1 MSAAHPILADMA
13 ESRGEA
19 RDLTNAQQA
28 ELRAYFDASL
38 FAFAWTFFG
47 FHDLIPGLHG
57 QVCHL
62 LERWGEPPTEPGDPG
77 RRLMIQIPR
86 GSYKTSLCTIAN
98 SLWQVSKRPDTTIL
112 ICNEIVDNA
121 KKWLRAMRE
130 VAMTSRLYQAVY
142 GDLLPPGVHWRDR
155 EAGRTMPRWWKWN
168 DNEIVFTR
176 PTAGIPEASITAAGI
191 GTATTGGHWDRI
203 VKDDLISEDAK
214 QSPTIM
220 QRVREWFD
228 SSLPLE
234 RPPYKGIDLVVC
246 TPWSYDDVYR
256 YILEKYDY
264 KLYRRSAI
272 ELDPDTGEETSVMP
286 NRWTVPELRAEE
298 RRDPFYFSSQL
309 MCMPK
314 AGRFQSFDESWLRAF
329 YLEREA
335 DPGRATI
342 VIPHTD
348 YDPKLST
355 AHRDDGRLIEA
366 PPSVA
371 LWATDRAV
379 FVDPAAADPKAT
391 GAAFSRSGIVAV
403 GIDPWGRMPIFD
415 CWAGRDNPTG
425 LVERIFAMCSRWS
438 CRRVVIEEVS
448 FSIVYQSWLRQ
459 HALRTGYHLLV
470 TPVKPGNRNKAD
482 RIESLIPRFQ
492 NGLMYLNQGC
502 QALDMLRREYI
513 DYPAGATRDLLDA
526 LAYAPEVLRAPEDPT
541 PPLDNEDED
550 EDPRPKIDGY

>member
-1 MSAAHPILADMA
+1 MVESHGQPRDMT
-13 ESRGEA
+13 
-19 RDLTNAQQA
+19 DAQLR
-28 ELRAYFDASL
+28 ELRAYFDSSL

-62 LERWGEPPTEPGDPG
+62 LERWGEPPTGPDDPG
-77 RRLMIQIPR
+77 NRLMIQIPR

-98 SLWQVSKRPDTTIL
+98 SLWQVSRRPDTTIL

-142 GDLLPPGVHWRDR
+142 ADVLPPGVSWRDR
-155 EAGRTMPRWWKWN
+155 EAGKTMPRWWKWN
-168 DNEIVFTR
+168 DNEIVFNR
-176 PTAGIPEASITAAGI
+176 PTAGIPEASITAAGV
-191 GTATTGGHWDRI
+191 GTATTGGHWDRLI
-203 VKDDLISEDAK
+203 KDDLISEDAK

-234 RPPYKGIDLVVC
+234 RPPYKGTDLVVC

-264 KLYRRSAI
+264 RLYRRSAI
-272 ELDPDTGEETSVMP
+272 ETDDAGNELSVMP
-286 NRWTVPELRAEE
+286 NRWTVAELRAEE

-309 MCMPK
+309 MCMPR
-314 AGRFQSFDESWLRAF
+314 AGRFQSFDEKWLRGF
-329 YLEREA
+329 YLDQTA
-335 DPGRATI
+335 DLDRANI
-342 VIPHTD
+342 VIPVAH
-348 YDPKLST
+348 YDPTLST

-366 PPSVA
+366 PPSVP
-371 LWATDRAV
+371 LWATDRAL

-391 GAAFSRSGIVAV
+391 GAAFSRSGLVSVAM
-403 GIDPWGRMPIFD
+403 DPWGRAHLLD
-415 CWAGRDNPTG
+415 CWAGRENPTD
-425 LVERIFAMCSRWS
+425 LVERIFAMCARWNM
-438 CRRVVIEEVS
+438 RRVVIEEVS
-448 FSIVYQSWLRQ
+448 FSIVYQSWLKQ
-459 HALRTGYHLLV
+459 LALRNGYHLLV

-492 NGLMYLNQGC
+492 NGLVYLNQG
-502 QALDMLRREYI
+502 APTLDALRREYL

-526 LAYAPEVLRAPEDPT
+526 LAYAPEVLRAPEDPS
-541 PPLDNEDED
+541 PPTTEDDDAE
-550 EDPRPKIDGY
+550 PVPSIAGY